1 MKSWKLSS
9 QKPEKL
15 KGQSE
20 AMRGAGFNHSS
31 SPAEQSRPM
40 FPLSFLAGSDRG
52 IETLSAG
59 LSSVVPTPA
68 CTRGGGAPLP
78 VMFS

>member
-15 KGQSE
+15 KGHSE
-20 AMRGAGFNHSS
+20 AMRGARFNHSS
-31 SPAEQSRPM
+31 SPAEQNRPM

-52 IETLSAG
+52 IEA
-59 LSSVVPTPA
+59 
-68 CTRGGGAPLP
+68 
-78 VMFS
+78 